1 MDPHPQKQPWKQLKE
16 NSSLTTSTT
25 HTRSDKASIGVT
37 LSFSKRNWKLNYSP
51 QREGDNV
58 PSPFNF
64 NAKNISEVPRSNP
77 EELAP
82 PNVEEQAGHL
92 GRNSKVFP
100 LKPQV
105 IPPARAERLQQHI
118 IYPETVQST
127 KRVEEVYANRKSGG
141 NGCVVEEDRFAA
153 TRQTN
158 FVKYE
163 RRKNINKQ
171 QVVGELC
178 IQRSQHVKFN
188 FERSHSEPHHSSPS
202 PLPRQKRNKSKDN
215 YSETALR
222 MKLRNALGLL
232 NSSPSEKQDE
242 EEAPRA
248 PNEPK
253 SDSIETD
260 SQEAQQIAKPLQG
273 GRGRGGP
280 NLNPN
285 SLLERDK
292 RKISPRPP
300 AVTHIFSF
308 NQDEDKDDAMNFS
321 SKFKRKFRP
330 PLPDTDTGL
339 NVLLQTSREKI
350 IDKSPANTVMKEQ
363 MQMQIQ
369 NHHSPTPAIAATTT
383 SSESPVASS
392 LVPNGDTLIAQDK
405 EELQLLTEK
414 DAGIG
419 RSSTTLRRN
428 GVTEANTSRQ
438 RLLKRKSPESASF
451 AYLSKQSHTK
461 CMAESEDGSDDSS
474 EIFGAVKQ
482 LAGILAKF
490 KGKLKMEVD
499 RKATQ
504 ILSSSSHN
512 IHIQV
517 ERIQSQIQSDM
528 WVACHHYHH
537 FQFLHTYFFCNNILV
552 EIGRVKY
559 ANLGKAKQR
568 QWEANVQDQ
577 NEKLRVIHEKF
588 KKDLAEHAQSCR
600 IVLSQIEGEEM
611 ELKSIAE
618 RQKVSHKKLASQMQ
632 QIMESDLGD
641 AQRKITALLKAARNS
656 MQALK

>member
-1 MDPHPQKQPWKQLKE
+1 VPTEQSLLLSSIKSAQGMDPHPQKQPWKQLKE

-37 LSFSKRNWKLNYSP
+37 LSFSKRNWKLSYSP

-82 PNVEEQAGHL
+82 PNVEEQAGRL
-92 GRNSKVFP
+92 GRTSKVFP

-105 IPPARAERLQQHI
+105 IPRARAERLQQHI

-163 RRKNINKQ
+163 RRKNNNKQ

-188 FERSHSEPHHSSPS
+188 FERSHSEPYHSSPS

-248 PNEPK
+248 PLTSLNPTPSRLTRKKHSK
-253 SDSIETD
+253 SQSR
-260 SQEAQQIAKPLQG
+260 LQG

-308 NQDEDKDDAMNFS
+308 NQDEDKDEAMNFS
-321 SKFKRKFRP
+321 SKFKRKFRS

-517 ERIQSQIQSDM
+517 ERIQSQIQSD
-528 WVACHHYHH
+528 
-537 FQFLHTYFFCNNILV
+537 I
-552 EIGRVKY
+552 VKY

-641 AQRKITALLKAARNS
+641 AQRKITALLK
-656 MQALK
+656 